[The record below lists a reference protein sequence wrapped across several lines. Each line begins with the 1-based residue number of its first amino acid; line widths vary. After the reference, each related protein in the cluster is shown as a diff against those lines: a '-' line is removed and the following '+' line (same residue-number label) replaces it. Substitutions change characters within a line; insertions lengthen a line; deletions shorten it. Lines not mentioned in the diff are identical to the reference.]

1 MSVLVS
7 RDGYPPLTHRGL
19 AAELP
24 VVLAAVP
31 EVSAGL
37 VTVARLAQGLL
48 DHTPAR
54 PGDDKMSQCHHMSD
68 NFPDL

>member
-1 MSVLVS
+1 MSVPIS
-7 RDGYPPLTHRGL
+7 RDSYPPMTHRGL

-54 PGDDKMSQCHHMSD
+54 PGDDKMSQRHND
-68 NFPDL
+68 VIFP

>member
-1 MSVLVS
+1 M
-7 RDGYPPLTHRGL
+7 THRGL

-48 DHTPAR
+48 DHTPAG
-54 PGDDKMSQCHHMSD
+54 PEDDQHVTMMIMTSYVLTCEGSKG
-68 NFPDL
+68 

>member
-1 MSVLVS
+1 MS
-7 RDGYPPLTHRGL
+7 HRGL
-19 AAELP
+19 ATELP

-54 PGDDKMSQCHHMSD
+54 PEDDQHVTMS
-68 NFPDL
+68 LYV

>member
-37 VTVARLAQGLL
+37 VAVARLAQGLL

-54 PGDDKMSQCHHMSD
+54 PEDDQHVSMSQ
-68 NFPDL
+68 

>member
-1 MSVLVS
+1 MSLLVS
-7 RDGYPPLTHRGL
+7 RDSYPQMTHWGL

-54 PGDDKMSQCHHMSD
+54 PEDDQHVTMSQ
-68 NFPDL
+68 